1 MALPKRS
8 QLIKKCKRIS
18 ATSETLNAVQG
29 TADTS
34 CKRCKEKS
42 TRFTTWKLKYEHVF
56 AKFAC
61 PKCAERRLLLHDCLL
76 LHASKIGLSPFE
88 KKKKKE
94 EDRILWPHN
103 YPSQHPG
110 GDRVRAA
117 NEAHKF
123 CRDGAVFYK
132 KSTQEDGFRDT
143 HEASGS
149 DWLIGVQRH
158 QAIMAM

>member
-8 QLIKKCKRIS
+8 QLIQKWKRIS
-18 ATSETLNAVQG
+18 ASSETLNAVQG

-34 CKRCKEKS
+34 CKRCKGKS
-42 TRFTTWKLKYEHVF
+42 TGFTTWKLKYEHVF
-56 AKFAC
+56 AEFAC
-61 PKCAERRLLLHDCLL
+61 PKCAERRLLLPVPNTY
-76 LHASKIGLSPFE
+76 APSKIGLSPFE
-88 KKKKKE
+88 KKKE

-103 YPSQHPG
+103 YQSQHPG